1 MHVSFFVFV
10 YYSNIYEDIKENS
23 DKIWKYDKYD
33 MIMEF
38 KNKPALPM
46 PLSIFTNIPR
56 IFFHLCKNEANRS
69 YVQEGKGI
77 KNINLFTN
85 KCLFLEKLI

>member
-1 MHVSFFVFV
+1 MHVNFFVFV

-46 PLSIFTNIPR
+46 PLSIFANIPR
-56 IFFHLCKNEANRS
+56 IFFHLCKNEANKS
-69 YVQEGKGI
+69 YVQEGKGFQI
-77 KNINLFTN
+77 VTLFAN
-85 KCLFLEKLI
+85 EYLLL